1 MHVSLHTARAAHP
14 PPAVFLDRDGTINV
28 EKNYLYRIEDWEWI
42 PNADQAI
49 RQLKTAGFLV
59 VVISNQAG
67 IARGLYTAEDVMAL
81 HHHVSTDLH
90 SAGGTID
97 AYYFCPHHP
106 EHGEQRCCECR
117 KPKPEMLLAAAMALN
132 IDLKKSWMVGD
143 KGIDLLAAKAAGTQ
157 GILVQTGHGATEQT
171 KLLPGTIVAADLP
184 AAVSIILQ
192 HHGAN
197 SEMTP

>member
-1 MHVSLHTARAAHP
+1 
-14 PPAVFLDRDGTINV
+14 
-28 EKNYLYRIEDWEWI
+28 
-42 PNADQAI
+42 
-49 RQLKTAGFLV
+49 
-59 VVISNQAG
+59 
-67 IARGLYTAEDVMAL
+67 
-81 HHHVSTDLH
+81 
-90 SAGGTID
+90 
-97 AYYFCPHHP
+97 
-106 EHGEQRCCECR
+106 
-117 KPKPEMLLAAAMALN
+117 MLLAAAMALN

-197 SEMTP
+197 GGMTP